1 MGENHIN
8 ENHEEEGL
16 PELEEGE
23 LQARYARFIIKTYDS
38 EFCLAVTFLKGPCHE
53 IFLLQIFS

>member
-16 PELEEGE
+16 AELEEGE
-23 LQARYARFIIKTYDS
+23 LQPRYARFIVKMYDS
-38 EFCLAVTFLKGPCHE
+38 LLLVFL
-53 IFLLQIFS
+53 

>member
-1 MGENHIN
+1 LSYPGGVVGNHVGENHIN

-23 LQARYARFIIKTYDS
+23 LQPRYTRFIIQMYDS
-38 EFCLAVTFLKGPCHE
+38 
-53 IFLLQIFS
+53 FLLVYL